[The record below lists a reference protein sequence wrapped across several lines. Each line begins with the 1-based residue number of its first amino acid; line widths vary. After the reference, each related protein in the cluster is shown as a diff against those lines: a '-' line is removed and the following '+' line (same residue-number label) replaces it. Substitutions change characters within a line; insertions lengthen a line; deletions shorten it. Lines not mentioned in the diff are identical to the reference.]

1 MDYIVSGEGRNM
13 DNLLQEQRVRV
24 AMGVVTI
31 TPAGAGAGYVPKAEA
46 DALRAERDGLKAQ
59 VSSLTAAAAAK
70 DKEIAGLKKELDAL
84 KDPPATGGDSKT
96 ALPAD
101 SKAAGITDRKAPEA

>member
-13 DNLLQEQRVRV
+13 DNLLREQRVRV

-31 TPAGAGAGYVPKAEA
+31 TPAGAGYVPKAEA
-46 DALRAERDGLKAQ
+46 DALRTERDGLKAQ